1 MDTEAVVGPK
11 SNKAMGPSCGQCY
24 KNPHLGARRWP
35 AVAWPPSNFKTAI
48 LLASSDMD
56 PQEIPA
62 VIADIKMFAADFRLG
77 FFFDLRCINLAAHWV
92 AKELIS
98 SLPSNWHPVIPSQL
112 ARCLSVTEDTALGR
126 NSGVG
131 TCDEKMDT
139 NIPFLPAEIIF
150 DILVRLRA
158 DILYNVMRLVC
169 RKWYNIIH
177 DPRFITANLSRSP
190 AGLLIQR
197 CSEPNFT
204 FFLETVKGTE
214 NLKTEIPNGRS
225 VACCDGLV
233 LIRLSNH
240 CQKVLW
246 VVNPITK
253 QHVTLPLLP
262 DYLSGHDG
270 YTLVSGPSTME
281 YKVLLVCHNGITNC
295 LCLAIFTLGVDNA
308 WRTIDVIKFA
318 SKLYC
323 NMYHHYHQF
332 DHFPSNK
339 PAIAVSGFFYWCD
352 CESRSPTFAAIEME
366 TEIVYQVPLP
376 EGVRGYLKEF
386 IKSET
391 SLILAYPIDGA
402 EWEFWALTNTKARE
416 DILILRN
423 YSSGIYVAY
432 NIKMRQILRYWK
444 LGIMRNSFGD
454 NLDIHV
460 NSLVA
465 LKMLVKNIDA

>member
-11 SNKAMGPSCGQCY
+11 SNKAM
-24 KNPHLGARRWP
+24 
-35 AVAWPPSNFKTAI
+35 
-48 LLASSDMD
+48 
-56 PQEIPA
+56 
-62 VIADIKMFAADFRLG
+62 
-77 FFFDLRCINLAAHWV
+77 
-92 AKELIS
+92 
-98 SLPSNWHPVIPSQL
+98 
-112 ARCLSVTEDTALGR
+112 VTEDTALGR

-131 TCDEKMDT
+131 TCDETMDT

-197 CSEPNFT
+197 CSEPNST

-214 NLKTEIPNGRS
+214 NPKTEIPNGRS

-318 SKLYC
+318 SELYC

-332 DHFPSNK
+332 DRFPSNK

-352 CESRSPTFAAIEME
+352 CKSRSPTFAAIEME

-416 DILILRN
+416 WTKLFRIDLDIRKSPLASVLSGGTFDILIPIALFVSRDILILRN
-423 YSSGIYVAY
+423 ASSGIYVAY

-444 LGIMRNSFGD
+444 LGIMRNSFSD